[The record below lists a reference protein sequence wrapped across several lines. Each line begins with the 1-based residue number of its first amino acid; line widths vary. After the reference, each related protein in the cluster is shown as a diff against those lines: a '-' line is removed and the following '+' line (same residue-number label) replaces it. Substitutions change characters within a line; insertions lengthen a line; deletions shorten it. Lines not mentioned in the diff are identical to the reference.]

1 MTKLSYGSFLIIVV
15 LSVGGGF
22 VYGAESIPEELTFSV
37 PCAAVNHLQ
46 ETDIMPVDLF
56 SKFDRAGAVRF
67 IEVFSKLHEP
77 GQREELIK
85 RIHENKFCKSLLE
98 NHQSK
103 FSKLLVDLSYDELSE
118 EGRDVI
124 FSTLDFL
131 FDNGLINESQEVTVI
146 NEVLGIFCATHKDND
161 LKTKLLG
168 AINGPFFKGKLSQN
182 KHHIL
187 RQIFGYDIESSEQSL
202 CPKDKPRKRTKYMP
216 ANLSEALVCPIHRRV
231 NYFTYYFKSYSSE
244 VNAVFG
250 DLSNY
255 APYLEKMIDPESDF
269 AERVTLLEN
278 IVVTSTAELDSIL
291 EVINKLLKK
300 TNK

>member
-1 MTKLSYGSFLIIVV
+1 MTKLYNGLLFCVAILA
-15 LSVGGGF
+15 VGGGF

-67 IEVFSKLHEP
+67 IEVFSKLHEL

-118 EGRDVI
+118 EGRDII

-131 FDNGLINESQEVTVI
+131 FDNGLINESQKVIVI
-146 NEVLGIFCATHKDND
+146 NEVLGVFCAIHEDNE

-168 AINGPFFKGKLSQN
+168 VINGPFFKGKLSQN
-182 KHHIL
+182 KHMIL
-187 RQIFGYDIESSEQSL
+187 RQIFGYDIESSEKSL
-202 CPKDKPRKRTKYMP
+202 CPKDETRKRTKYIP
-216 ANLSEALVCPIHRRV
+216 ANLSEISVSTIHRRV
-231 NYFTYYFKSYSSE
+231 NYFAYYFKNYSSE
-244 VNAVFG
+244 IDSVFAN
-250 DLSNY
+250 LSTY

-269 AERVTLLEN
+269 AERANLLEN
-278 IVVTSTAELDSIL
+278 IVTSSTVELDSIL
-291 EVINKLLKK
+291 EVINKLLKRTSK
-300 TNK
+300 